1 MKKRVLSFI
10 CAAVL
15 FCSVFPPSRAEE
27 GENIPPELPV
37 STEAPAGNGEVGT
50 PESSASAEAEDTSV
64 KTVVQV
70 GLYYGSNA
78 MDGANLENNVGT
90 GYRLGYMDE
99 NRIFQPLGYTE
110 ESMVSVI
117 KSENVWYGTYEDYTC
132 YFDNITSDIMIGC
145 WYVQIPAEVSSFEDV
160 VAFINGAEGYF
171 PAWINGEWQVRYGS
185 YPDQATAAAAAE
197 ALGGTAVNTSGYG
210 VSVVR
215 RGTARILFQF
225 DGGDSLSL
233 AVNPGL
239 DDSKKAV
246 TWLKGNRYY
255 GIFQYRRVKQGGN
268 LTISNFLPLDDYAEC
283 VISREMSASWPIE
296 ALKAQAVCAR
306 NYYEQKVA
314 DHRHRSQG
322 FDICNTTCCQVY
334 FGMAST
340 SERTAQ
346 AVAETSDLWIWY
358 EGEHAEIY
366 YYSSNGGATEA
377 CKNVWVED
385 RPYLVGQIDPYES
398 TVADQIYHYNWTV
411 TYTAQE
417 IEERLRSKGY
427 TCGTIVDYQITA
439 RTDVGNV
446 RSIVFIDANGK
457 SWPFYKDD
465 ARTIL
470 GLRSLRYRVTSS
482 TGEGTS
488 SYVVSGG
495 DVLPS
500 AVGAYVIDGDGNV
513 TQVFE
518 NAYVITASGVEQLH
532 TSEPT
537 GMPSPDGD
545 LVFTI
550 QGTGTGHH
558 VGMSQW
564 GAYAMAKQG
573 MTYED
578 ILTFY
583 FPGVEIY
590 AESRTEQQ

>member
-1 MKKRVLSFI
+1 MKKRFLPFI

-15 FCSVFPPSRAEE
+15 LSSAFPLSYAEE
-27 GENIPPELPV
+27 EKDGVPEIPV
-37 STEAPAGNGEVGT
+37 NAVTEETPA
-50 PESSASAEAEDTSV
+50 
-64 KTVVQV
+64 KTMVQV
-70 GLYYGSNA
+70 GLYYGSGTL
-78 MDGANLENNVGT
+78 DGANLENSVGA

-99 NRIFQPLGYTE
+99 NRVFHPLGYIG

-117 KSENVWYGTYEDYTC
+117 KNENVWYGTYEDYTC
-132 YFDNITSDIMIGC
+132 YFDNITSDIMVGC
-145 WYVQIPAEVSSFEDV
+145 WYVQIPAEVSSFEEAA
-160 VAFINGAEGYF
+160 AFINGAEGYF

-185 YPDQATAAAAAE
+185 YPDQETAAAAAE
-197 ALGGTAVNTSGYG
+197 ALGGIAANTSGYG

-215 RGTARILFQF
+215 RGTAQILFQF

-239 DDSKKAV
+239 DDSEKAV
-246 TWLKGNRYY
+246 TWLKRNRYY
-255 GIFQYRRVKQGGN
+255 GIFQYRRVKQGGD
-268 LTISNFLPLDDYAEC
+268 LTISNFLPLDDYVEC
-283 VISREMSASWPIE
+283 VISREMSASWPVE
-296 ALKAQAVCAR
+296 ALKAQAICAR

-346 AVAETSDLWIWY
+346 AVADTSGLWVWY
-358 EGEHAEIY
+358 EGEKAEVY

-377 CKNVWVED
+377 CKNVWVAD
-385 RPYLVGQIDPYES
+385 RPYLVGKLDPYEG
-398 TVADQIYHYNWTV
+398 TVADKIYHYSWTV

-417 IEERLRSKGY
+417 IAERLRSRGY
-427 TCGTIVDYQITA
+427 NCGDIVDFQVTA

-446 RSIVFIDANGK
+446 RSITFVDSKGK

-470 GLRSLRYRVTSS
+470 GLRSLRYRVTNSV
-482 TGEGTS
+482 GENTNN
-488 SYVVSGG
+488 YAISGG
-495 DVLPS
+495 GVLTS
-500 AVGAYVIDGDGNV
+500 VAGAYVIGGDGNL

-518 NAYVITASGVEQLH
+518 HPYVITASGVEQLPVSAPPE
-532 TSEPT
+532 TSA
-537 GMPSPDGD
+537 PDGE

-564 GAYAMAKQG
+564 GAYAMAQQG

>member
-1 MKKRVLSFI
+1 MKKRFLSFV
-10 CAAVL
+10 CAAAI
-15 FCSVFPPSRAEE
+15 FCSALPLSHAVEGEDSVPEIPVDTAAEE
-27 GENIPPELPV
+27 VPP
-37 STEAPAGNGEVGT
+37 
-50 PESSASAEAEDTSV
+50 
-64 KTVVQV
+64 KTMAHV
-70 GLYYGSNA
+70 GLYYGSGTL
-78 MDGANLENNVGT
+78 DGANLENNVGV

-99 NRIFQPLGYTE
+99 NRAFQSLGYIG

-117 KSENVWYGTYEDYTC
+117 KNENVWYGTYEGYTC
-132 YFDNITSDIMIGC
+132 YFDNITSDIMVGC
-145 WYVQIPAEVSSFEDV
+145 WYVRIPTEIFSFEEAT
-160 VAFINGAEGYF
+160 AFINGAEGYF
-171 PAWINGEWQVRYGS
+171 PAWINGEWQIRYGS
-185 YPDQATAAAAAE
+185 YPDQETAIAAAE
-197 ALGGTAVNTSGYG
+197 VLGGTAVNTSGYG

-215 RGTARILFQF
+215 RGTAQILFQF

-255 GIFQYRRVKQGGN
+255 GIFQYRRVKQGGD

-340 SERTAQ
+340 NERTAQ
-346 AVAETSDLWIWY
+346 AVAETADIWIWY

-366 YYSSNGGATEA
+366 YYSSDGGATEA
-377 CKNVWVED
+377 CKNVWVKD
-385 RPYLVGQIDPYES
+385 LPYLVGKLDPYET
-398 TVADQIYHYNWTV
+398 TVAGQIYHYNWTV

-417 IEERLRSKGY
+417 IAERLRSAGY
-427 TCGTIVDYQITA
+427 SNCSDIVDFQVTA

-470 GLRSLRYRVTSS
+470 GLRSLRYRVTNS
-482 TGEGTS
+482 TGENIN

-495 DVLPS
+495 EILPS
-500 AVGAYVIDGDGNV
+500 AVGTYVIGGDGRL

-518 NAYVITASGVEQLH
+518 NPYVITASGVEQLPAS
-532 TSEPT
+532 TST
-537 GMPSPDGD
+537 GAPSPDGE

-564 GAYAMAKQG
+564 GAYAMAQQG
-573 MTYED
+573 LTYMD
-578 ILTFY
+578 ILNFY

-590 AESRTEQQ
+590 AESRAEQQ